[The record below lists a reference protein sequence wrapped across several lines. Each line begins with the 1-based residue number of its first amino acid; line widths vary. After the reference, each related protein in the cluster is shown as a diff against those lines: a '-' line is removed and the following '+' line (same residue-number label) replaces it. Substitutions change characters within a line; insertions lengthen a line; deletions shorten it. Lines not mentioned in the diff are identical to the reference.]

1 MKKVLF
7 ISYYWPPAGGATT
20 TRILKFYK
28 YLPEFGWEPIIL
40 TVENG
45 DFPFIDP
52 QTQKEVRP
60 DTKIYRAKNISL
72 HRIFSIVAKNSKEMF
87 VPFAFTEKNNKGL
100 KGKLSRWVKYN
111 AIPDTRF
118 LWKRFAIKKGLQ
130 IIREN
135 DIKLIFSS
143 SPPQTNHCI
152 AVELSRKTGIPCVG
166 DLRDPWTDVYWLQ
179 TNSQRWKWIHNLDQ
193 KIEKRTLNS
202 MAAITTIGP
211 SLVNLFQ
218 KKVNKPVYLIYN
230 GFEPL
235 DVDFVPRKNAK
246 WTITYAGSISI
257 EQDIQAFC
265 KAIEV
270 LVQNENIREK
280 ITIQFIG
287 NFPEFVKQKLRQYSV
302 FEMITFLPYM
312 PADEVKRYLVSS
324 DVLLLFIHVTPEGG
338 VINYKMY
345 DYLATYKPIL
355 AYGPTQGDAAKIL
368 HRANA
373 GRMFEY
379 DNVADSANYLLSLY
393 EKWEKGEPAVEI
405 DKEYVMT
412 FSRRN
417 LTRQLAEIFDK
428 YYRKS

>member
-28 YLPEFGWEPIIL
+28 YLPEFGWEPVIL
-40 TVENG
+40 TVEDG

-60 DTKIYRAKNISL
+60 DTKIYKAKNISL
-72 HRIFSIVAKNSKEMF
+72 HRLFSKVAKNSKEMF
-87 VPFAFTEKNNKGL
+87 VPFAFTEKNSKGIQ
-100 KGKLSRWVKYN
+100 GKLSRWVKYN

-218 KKVNKPVYLIYN
+218 KKVNQPVYLIYN

-235 DVDFVPRKNAK
+235 DIDLPPRKNAK

-270 LVQNENIREK
+270 LIQNENIREN
-280 ITIQFIG
+280 IIIQFIG

-302 FEMITFLPYM
+302 FEMINFLPYM
-312 PADEVKRYLVSS
+312 PADEVKQYLVSS

-368 HRANA
+368 RRANA

-379 DNVADSANYLLSLY
+379 DNIADSANYLLSLY
-393 EKWEKGEPAVEI
+393 EKWEKGEPAIEI